1 MGAVLQVLK
10 LCEGV
15 TMQARQQLVGIFLIC
30 SIVSA
35 GVSAQSRQPSA
46 SSANKEI
53 AGIKDK
59 LADAVHSK
67 RLDDLA
73 LLFAPDATFLV
84 STTGRVTGRAAIR
97 SMFEKV
103 MGSYTSSIIMT
114 SVRIE
119 KSGDIAYDSGDF
131 EETITAMADGQKRDI
146 KGSYLLI
153 FKRQRGGSW
162 LIVEQVMTA
171 RVQPK
176 R

>member
-1 MGAVLQVLK
+1 MQVRQLI
-10 LCEGV
+10 GV
-15 TMQARQQLVGIFLIC
+15 FLVC
-30 SIVSA
+30 SIVSV
-35 GVSAQSRQPSA
+35 GVSAQARKPMTST
-46 SSANKEI
+46 ANKEI
-53 AGIKDK
+53 ASIKEQ

-67 RLDDLA
+67 RLDDLI

-97 SMFEKV
+97 QLFEKV
-103 MGSYTSSIIMT
+103 TGSFTSSIIMK

-119 KSGDIAYDSGDF
+119 KSGDLAYDSGDF
-131 EETITAMADGQKRDI
+131 EETITSMSDGQKRDI

-153 FKRQRGGSW
+153 FKRQRGRPW

-171 RVQPK
+171 RVQP